1 MSGNWK
7 KRRRRRYLTFF
18 AVSVALFF
26 VYLHAYTDWLGLEL
40 PKTRRLR
47 RQNVELAAKARDLNR
62 RLDALTGPLAAME
75 LRDESIYRSVF
86 ALNSIPRSVREGGL
100 TADRKYT
107 ETDGRDRS
115 GNISSL
121 KMRSDMLVKKA
132 YVQSRSYD
140 EITQVLAAAGNMATC
155 IPAICPIVPDESMS
169 KISSRYGLRRHPV
182 LGYSRLHRGID
193 FSMKPGN
200 PVYATGD
207 AVVESIKIE
216 MRGYGRQIVLNHGF
230 GYKTRYAHLK
240 NILVTEGMRVK
251 RGEQIATTGNSGL
264 TSGPHLHYEVLYK
277 GHNVNP
283 ANYFD
288 KDITLEQYID
298 MIDRAAEESEKYYDN
313 SKRSE

>member
-1 MSGNWK
+1 MSGIWEK
-7 KRRRRRYLTFF
+7 HRRKRYLTFF
-18 AVSVALFF
+18 LVSVAMFF
-26 VYLHAYTDWLGLEL
+26 VYLYAYTQWLGWEL
-40 PKTRRLR
+40 PKTRRLKR
-47 RQNVELAAKARDLNR
+47 HNVELAVKAKELDR
-62 RLDALTGPLAAME
+62 RLDALVDPLDALE
-75 LRDESIYRSVF
+75 LRDEGIYRSVF
-86 ALNSIPRSVREGGL
+86 ALNSIPHSVREGGL
-100 TADRKYT
+100 TSDRKYT
-107 ETDGRDRS
+107 DTDGQDRK

-121 KMRSDMLVKKA
+121 KMRSDLLVKKA
-132 YVQSRSYD
+132 FVQSRSYD
-140 EITQVLAAAGNMATC
+140 EITQVLAAAGNMANC
-155 IPAICPIVPDESMS
+155 IPAICPIVPDRNMS
-169 KISSRYGLRRHPV
+169 RVSSRFGFRHHPV

-207 AVVESIKIE
+207 AVVESVKIE
-216 MRGYGRQIVLNHGF
+216 MRGYGRQIVLDHGF

-240 NILVTEGMRVK
+240 KILVTEGMKVK

-298 MIDRAAEESEKYYDN
+298 MIDRAAEESEKFYEHKSR
-313 SKRSE
+313 SK

>member
-7 KRRRRRYLTFF
+7 KLWRIRYLTFF
-18 AVSVALFF
+18 AFSVAMFF
-26 VYLHAYTDWLGLEL
+26 VYLHVYTDLLGMEL

-47 RQNVELAAKARDLNR
+47 RQNVELAARTRELNR
-62 RLDALTGPLAAME
+62 RLDALVDPLEALE
-75 LRDESIYRSVF
+75 LRDEGIYRSVF
-86 ALNSIPRSVREGGL
+86 ALNSIPHQVREGGF
-100 TADRKYT
+100 AYDRKYR
-107 ETDGRDRS
+107 ETDGHDRG

-140 EITQVLAAAGNMATC
+140 EIVQMLAAAGNMATC

-169 KISSRYGLRRHPV
+169 RISSRYGFRRHPV

-193 FSMKPGN
+193 FSMNPGN

-207 AVVESIKIE
+207 AVVESVKIE
-216 MRGYGRQIVLNHGF
+216 MRGYGRQVVLDHGF

-240 NILVTEGMRVK
+240 SILVTEGMKVK

-264 TSGPHLHYEVLYK
+264 STGPHLHYEVIYK

-283 ANYFD
+283 VNYFD

-298 MIDRAAEESEKYYDN
+298 MIDRAAEESEKFYQ
-313 SKRSE
+313 